1 LSTIAHPVVVGRDDA
16 AEAFGR
22 ELRTAR
28 SVAGLSQRELAKR
41 SGLSQAAISRF
52 ESALASP
59 DLRSIARLAGGVGH
73 RLSVRL
79 FPADGIRLRDSG
91 QLAVAEQIR
100 AAAHPSWQVRLEVPV
115 GLPPD
120 RRAADMVL
128 GGPDEAILVEIERGL
143 RDFQAQLRAAQLK
156 RVALT
161 ERLGR
166 SVRLVIAVPDTV
178 AARRAI
184 VPHAQIVRSA
194 LPVSSRAAW
203 ASVRSGAALAGD
215 ALLWVR
221 GR

>member
-1 LSTIAHPVVVGRDDA
+1 M
-16 AEAFGR
+16 
-22 ELRTAR
+22 
-28 SVAGLSQRELAKR
+28 
-41 SGLSQAAISRF
+41 
-52 ESALASP
+52 
-59 DLRSIARLAGGVGH
+59 ARLASGIGH

-115 GLPPD
+115 GFPPD

-184 VPHAQIVRSA
+184 APHAEIVRSA

-203 ASVRSGAALAGD
+203 ASIRSGAALSGD

>member
-1 LSTIAHPVVVGRDDA
+1 
-16 AEAFGR
+16 
-22 ELRTAR
+22 
-28 SVAGLSQRELAKR
+28 
-41 SGLSQAAISRF
+41 
-52 ESALASP
+52 
-59 DLRSIARLAGGVGH
+59 
-73 RLSVRL
+73 
-79 FPADGIRLRDSG
+79 
-91 QLAVAEQIR
+91 
-100 AAAHPSWQVRLEVPV
+100 
-115 GLPPD
+115 
-120 RRAADMVL
+120 MVL

-166 SVRLVIAVPDTV
+166 SIRLVIAVPDTV

-184 VPHAQIVRSA
+184 APHTEIARSA